1 MVVVDHGQAILLG
14 DGGINV
20 VVGVADV
27 DLDVGVDGLG
37 ALDVADEEVVDDG
50 GIHAADEA
58 DDGILIDLLNGGI
71 GGQGGGKDAH
81 EVAHVVLLVG
91 DVHDI
96 GALAGVGVVVE
107 DDVLLIGILIRD
119 FLQEVGHLVGTAD
132 DDVILTGSGDLIE
145 GVLPLGLV
153 FIQTAHLDGGQG
165 DAAVSL
171 QLIEAGLGG
180 VKEGLVAQVAVDEV
194 DNVVNVGLLTAGGAR
209 GGAGG
214 GGGVLVAAGSQ
225 RQRHDQRE
233 EQCCKL
239 LHEITSRKNI
249 SRMREV
255 FHRIFT
261 TLRHRDGSIVIVF
274 YRLVKLSDTDF
285 LF

>member
-14 DGGINV
+14 DGGVNI

-96 GALAGVGVVVE
+96 GALAGIGVVIE
-107 DDVLLIGILIRD
+107 DDVLLIGVLVGN
-119 FLQEVGHLVGTAD
+119 FLQEVGHLIGAAD
-132 DDVILTGSGDLIE
+132 DDVVLLGVRDLIQGGE
-145 GVLPLGLV
+145 PAGLV
-153 FIQTAHLDGGQG
+153 FVQAAHLDGAQG
-165 DAAVSL
+165 DAAVGF
-171 QLIEAGLGG
+171 QLVEAGLGG

-194 DNVVNVGLLTAGGAR
+194 DHVVDLGLVAAGGASV
-209 GGAGG
+209 GAGAG
-214 GGGVLVAAGSQ
+214 RGVLVAAGSQ
-225 RQRHDQRE
+225 RQHHDQRE

-249 SRMREV
+249 SRTREV
-255 FHRIFT
+255 FNAIST
-261 TLRHRDGSIVIVF
+261 TSRHWDGSIVIVF

>member
-1 MVVVDHGQAILLG
+1 M
-14 DGGINV
+14 
-20 VVGVADV
+20 
-27 DLDVGVDGLG
+27 
-37 ALDVADEEVVDDG
+37 
-50 GIHAADEA
+50 
-58 DDGILIDLLNGGI
+58 
-71 GGQGGGKDAH
+71 
-81 EVAHVVLLVG
+81 LVG
-91 DVHDI
+91 N
-96 GALAGVGVVVE
+96 
-107 DDVLLIGILIRD
+107 
-119 FLQEVGHLVGTAD
+119 FLQEVGHLIGAAD
-132 DDVILTGSGDLIE
+132 DDVVLLGVRDLIQGGE
-145 GVLPLGLV
+145 PAGLV
-153 FIQTAHLDGGQG
+153 FVQAAHLDGAQG
-165 DAAVSL
+165 DAAVGF
-171 QLIEAGLGG
+171 QLVEAGLGG
-180 VKEGLVAQVAVDEV
+180 VKEGLVAQVAVDEIDHVV
-194 DNVVNVGLLTAGGAR
+194 DLGVFAAGGAGAR
-209 GGAGG
+209 GRAGS